1 MAKGLPLRRLLEI
14 PPAPLFWVTVVL
26 LVPVLVRRFPVV
38 VVNVNL
44 FQLLFALVTSLS
56 VEHKVD

>member
-1 MAKGLPLRRLLEI
+1 MAKGFAVKMTFEI
-14 PPAPLFWVTVVL
+14 PPAPLFWVPVVL